1 MNLRAVCILSS
12 YVMTIVV
19 LTACGD
25 IKPVWKGGMN
35 MEKQGYTLHYSED
48 PVEFNF
54 DLKGTDSNQEL
65 MLELVIS
72 YYVGIS
78 RSDLPLFIVLENE
91 NHDLFEYTS
100 EVLLK
105 EDDTWLGIPQQNE
118 IDYSLTHIAIPE
130 LRLKPD
136 TYTLRIYAND
146 EAQESI
152 YGVVNIEARL
162 YIRESL
168 AE

>member
-1 MNLRAVCILSS
+1 MNLRAVFLLSS

-19 LTACGD
+19 LSACAD
-25 IKPVWKGGMN
+25 IKPVWMGGMN

-48 PVEFNF
+48 PVEFKF
-54 DLKGTDSNQEL
+54 DLKGIEANQEL

-78 RSDLPLFIVLENE
+78 RSELPLFIVLENE
-91 NHDLFEYTS
+91 SHDLFEYTS
-100 EVLLK
+100 EVILK

-130 LRLKPD
+130 LRLNPG

-162 YIRESL
+162 YMREL
-168 AE
+168 LPE

>member
-1 MNLRAVCILSS
+1 MNFRTAFFLSS

-19 LTACGD
+19 LSSCGD
-25 IKPVWKGGMN
+25 IKPVWKGDMN

-48 PVEFNF
+48 PVEFEF
-54 DLKGTDSNQEL
+54 DLKGGEADLDL
-65 MLELVIS
+65 MLELMIS

-78 RSDLPLFIVLENE
+78 RSELPLFIVLENE

-100 EVLLK
+100 EIILK
-105 EDDTWLGIPQQNE
+105 DDDTWLGIPQQNE

-162 YIRESL
+162 YMREIL
-168 AE
+168 PE

>member
-1 MNLRAVCILSS
+1 MNLRAAFLLSS
-12 YVMTIVV
+12 CVMTIVV
-19 LTACGD
+19 MSACGD
-25 IKPVWKGGMN
+25 IKPVWKGDMN

-48 PVEFNF
+48 PVEFQL
-54 DLKGTDSNQEL
+54 DLKASESDLDL
-65 MLELVIS
+65 MLELMIS

-78 RSDLPLFIVLENE
+78 RSELPLFIVLENE

-100 EVLLK
+100 EVILK

-130 LRLKPD
+130 LRLKPG

-162 YIRESL
+162 YMREIL
-168 AE
+168 PE